1 MPLLLR
7 RLPIG
12 RLTKSRDY
20 WPQLKECVQT
30 NTKRHSFSY
39 LLIFKGTR
47 RTNHLINLKVR
58 GIVSSDVLIRLLTS
72 LKGYQLMQKCGQNVK
87 LPF

>member
-1 MPLLLR
+1 M
-7 RLPIG
+7 
-12 RLTKSRDY
+12 
-20 WPQLKECVQT
+20 
-30 NTKRHSFSY
+30 
-39 LLIFKGTR
+39 
-47 RTNHLINLKVR
+47 INLKVR